1 MYKDVLLH
9 YNFSICARKCNTG
22 RTNLCLQISMGF
34 FQAITLFYP
43 IPFHSSSVMRCHAMP
58 CHAISFH
65 STSIP
70 FHSKP
75 CHDIPS
81 HSTSIPFHS
90 MPSHPIPSHVI
101 PSRPIPCH
109 SVPSHSIPLYSMI
122 LFYSWTCQKWNSPGS
137 YSLSPYF
144 FF

>member
-70 FHSKP
+70 FQAMPWHTISFHFHSIP
-75 CHDIPS
+75 CHP
-81 HSTSIPFHS
+81 IPFH
-90 MPSHPIPSHVI
+90 PILFHPVPFHVIPYHPIPFH
-101 PSRPIPCH
+101 CT
-109 SVPSHSIPLYSMI
+109 LW
-122 LFYSWTCQKWNSPGS
+122 FYSIHEPARNEIVLARTPCPRISSFSG
-137 YSLSPYF
+137 
-144 FF
+144 